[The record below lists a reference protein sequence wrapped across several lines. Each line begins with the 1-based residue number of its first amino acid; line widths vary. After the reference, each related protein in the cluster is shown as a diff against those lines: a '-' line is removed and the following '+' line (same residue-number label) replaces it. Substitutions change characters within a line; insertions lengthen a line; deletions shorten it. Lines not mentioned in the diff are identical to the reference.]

1 MSVAVTKHKRRL
13 LNLPEKRQAEL
24 RLQFPWLK
32 DVHRRERPA
41 EVQVLSVSI
50 FDHWLTPEEDCDLL
64 HDVSPTEQS
73 RRDTL
78 HANFCNL
85 LVTNTSVLSFVFR
98 GQKRDKLV
106 FRRFASSVALSKYC
120 TPHGAKTLRHR
131 EFCVALPELDCVFY
145 EGWDDTSHF
154 FFTKPTAVDVI
165 SEWALQSGLYLLWPW
180 SFPSVIDAA
189 EKALL
194 EGQLDLLKELLPP
207 LLEQNNPAAIRLSAS
222 FFDADTPPEECD
234 RLFVEGMFKAAELG
248 DLKSKYQVGI
258 FYDLGDYGIPQD
270 KVKASM
276 IFKELAEY
284 GDPHCMWIY
293 ACELLWGRGAFEVD
307 ESKGL
312 QLLTAA
318 ASAGSANACMT
329 IAGFHDRGEWGF
341 ERSTELRDK
350 YRQLAKDYDETTYDE
365 FA

>member
-1 MSVAVTKHKRRL
+1 MLAKHKRRL

-24 RLQFPWLK
+24 RLQFPWLRE
-32 DVHRRERPA
+32 VHRNEKPS
-41 EVQVLSVSI
+41 EVQILSVSI
-50 FDHWLTPEEDCDLL
+50 FDHWLTREEVEVNDLL
-64 HDVSPTEQS
+64 LDVLPAEQS
-73 RRDTL
+73 RRDAL

-106 FRRFASSVALSKYC
+106 FRRFASSEALSKYC
-120 TPHGAKTLRHR
+120 TPHGAKTLKHR

-145 EGWDDTSHF
+145 EGWDDTNHF
-154 FFTKPTAVDVI
+154 FFTKPTAVGVI
-165 SEWALQSGLYLLWPW
+165 TEWALQSGLHLLWPW
-180 SFPSVIDAA
+180 SFPDVT
-189 EKALL
+189 EKAIL
-194 EGQLDLLKELLPP
+194 EGRLDLLKELLPP

-258 FYDLGDYGIPQD
+258 FYDLGEYGIPQD

-276 IFKELAEY
+276 IFKDLAGR
-284 GDPHCMWIY
+284 GDPHCMWIH
-293 ACELLWGRGAFEVD
+293 ACELIWGRGAFEVN
-307 ESKGL
+307 ETKGL

-318 ASAGSANACMT
+318 ATAGSANAFMT
-329 IAGFHDRGEWGF
+329 IAGFHDRGELGF

-350 YRQLAKDYDETTYDE
+350 YRQLAKGYDETTYDE